1 MKLLF
6 WEGTLRAEFFFN
18 KCHEAIHLGWH
29 VCLSHMSTSS
39 ISSIIRPSVIITQC
53 PDLPFFVCHTKRRVL
68 TTCSE
73 NEKESG
79 SQGER
84 QEHKYQKKRSLFVAV
99 FLRTVVTSYP
109 SLSSSL
115 YLYVTHIVA
124 RNIISC
130 SKQEVKNNT
139 SHRNLGSGE
148 GCLTG
153 MADYWCIFN
162 KVKDL
167 QWCMRL
173 PFQSGRPCHLFG
185 LANSRDVSN
194 GEACRESTVNRWIM
208 NRSETGLGRKQEK
221 IFKLYSYI
229 HISVD
234 VRIQPGIVT

>member
-1 MKLLF
+1 M
-6 WEGTLRAEFFFN
+6 R
-18 KCHEAIHLGWH
+18 
-29 VCLSHMSTSS
+29 
-39 ISSIIRPSVIITQC
+39 
-53 PDLPFFVCHTKRRVL
+53 RRV
-68 TTCSE
+68 
-73 NEKESG
+73 G
-79 SQGER
+79 VRER
-84 QEHKYQKKRSLFVAV
+84 DRNTNIKKKKKKL

-109 SLSSSL
+109 SISSSL

-194 GEACRESTVNRWIM
+194 GEACRESRWIM

-221 IFKLYSYI
+221 IFKLHSYI
-229 HISVD
+229 HVSVD

>member
-1 MKLLF
+1 M
-6 WEGTLRAEFFFN
+6 RAEFFFN

-79 SQGER
+79 R
-84 QEHKYQKKRSLFVAV
+84 QEHKYQKKKKKL

-148 GCLTG
+148 SCLTG
-153 MADYWCIFN
+153 MADY
-162 KVKDL
+162 
-167 QWCMRL
+167 
-173 PFQSGRPCHLFG
+173 
-185 LANSRDVSN
+185 
-194 GEACRESTVNRWIM
+194 
-208 NRSETGLGRKQEK
+208 
-221 IFKLYSYI
+221 
-229 HISVD
+229 
-234 VRIQPGIVT
+234 